1 MRDLEGF
8 EAIIDD
14 ILIWGKDRQEHDQR
28 LKAVM
33 NRISDYNLKLSPDKC
48 QFRKDHIAYVG
59 HVFTSAGIQPDPEK
73 IHAVKD
79 MPAPQ
84 NISKLQTFLGFI
96 QYLGKFL
103 PNLSEVSAPLR
114 LLLEKDIHFHWDK
127 PQENSFQNLK
137 HLVSNTPV
145 LRNYD
150 PKKPPTLT
158 VDASSKGLGA
168 ALVQEGQ
175 PIAYGSR
182 ALTKSQQN
190 YAQIEKEALAIS
202 YGCTKFRQYV
212 FGRHVLVERDHK
224 PLQSIFRKP
233 LYQAPARLQSL
244 LLTLQRYDL
253 EVVYKPGK
261 TMSIADTLS
270 RAFINET
277 KEQLMPDIEVNS
289 ISYLPISPEQ
299 YERFQQATQ
308 DSLDLQTL
316 QAVVKSGWPDTK
328 ENLPKSTNPYWPF
341 RDENTCIDGLM
352 FKGHKI
358 IVPSIIQKEMLDRI
372 HSSHLGVIKCKSRA
386 RESLFWPG
394 MTSSIQEVVEKCPI
408 CVLNSRSNPVTTDL
422 L

>member
-1 MRDLEGF
+1 M
-8 EAIIDD
+8 
-14 ILIWGKDRQEHDQR
+14 
-28 LKAVM
+28 
-33 NRISDYNLKLSPDKC
+33 
-48 QFRKDHIAYVG
+48 
-59 HVFTSAGIQPDPEK
+59 
-73 IHAVKD
+73 
-79 MPAPQ
+79 
-84 NISKLQTFLGFI
+84 
-96 QYLGKFL
+96 
-103 PNLSEVSAPLR
+103 SEVRAPLR

-127 PQENSFQNLK
+127 PQEDSFQNLK

-145 LRNYD
+145 LRYYD
-150 PKKPPTLT
+150 PKKPLTLT

-202 YGCTKFRQYV
+202 YGCTKFHQYV
-212 FGRHVLVERDHK
+212 FGRHVLVESDHK

-261 TMSIADTLS
+261 TMFIADTLS

-277 KEQLMPDIEVNS
+277 KEQLMPDVEVNS

-308 DSLDLQTL
+308 DDLDLQTL

-328 ENLPKSTNPYWPF
+328 ENLPKSTYPY
-341 RDENTCIDGLM
+341 
-352 FKGHKI
+352 
-358 IVPSIIQKEMLDRI
+358 S
-372 HSSHLGVIKCKSRA
+372 
-386 RESLFWPG
+386 
-394 MTSSIQEVVEKCPI
+394 
-408 CVLNSRSNPVTTDL
+408 
-422 L
+422 